1 MGTSNTK
8 ISLWMYQ
15 NSTTCM
21 VVPPASTTK
30 SKESLK
36 QRPSH
41 EPWIHTLSMNT
52 VLTPTIDEENKVE
65 ETTTTTADTE
75 KKTTAESSSINHDYA
90 IVNGIIATPGGA
102 HDVLAETIRL
112 WRCLLTNLDPHF
124 QHGDDID
131 DDDDYDSD
139 DDDGKGKQHR
149 NTTAAR
155 NEIHVFAPYVPL
167 LKKNN
172 TDNND
177 VAAAKKKNKND
188 NNDDNDD
195 SSYFLSAEYNEL
207 LVRESKVKVF
217 DVGTASS
224 LMTAIGL
231 ATILD
236 PIVNRP
242 LPTFLDNDTT
252 TDGNN
257 RTVDTTPFSL
267 FWNGSVSGGIWNCPY
282 TLNSV
287 TGYAGYVLGKLYNYY
302 DTYAAPYLV
311 STSDENNNTN
321 PPNNNDGTTTNTT
334 TETTTTTNDVPST
347 LGEPMPDIV
356 RERLEILA

>member
-1 MGTSNTK
+1 M
-8 ISLWMYQ
+8 
-15 NSTTCM
+15 
-21 VVPPASTTK
+21 
-30 SKESLK
+30 
-36 QRPSH
+36 
-41 EPWIHTLSMNT
+41 
-52 VLTPTIDEENKVE
+52 
-65 ETTTTTADTE
+65 
-75 KKTTAESSSINHDYA
+75 
-90 IVNGIIATPGGA
+90 
-102 HDVLAETIRL
+102 
-112 WRCLLTNLDPHF
+112 
-124 QHGDDID
+124 
-131 DDDDYDSD
+131 
-139 DDDGKGKQHR
+139 GKGKQHR

-172 TDNND
+172 TDNNND
-177 VAAAKKKNKND
+177 VAAAKKKNNND
-188 NNDDNDD
+188 NDDNDD

-242 LPTFLDNDTT
+242 LPTFLDNDNT

-311 STSDENNNTN
+311 STSDENNNTTSN
-321 PPNNNDGTTTNTT
+321 NNNDGTNATTT